1 MSEDS
6 AIVENKRLC
15 GCGCGGFFINDKRR
29 NRRHYIRGHSPGRY
43 RKGDTR
49 GSLHPQW
56 KGGKSM
62 HIGGYIQLNARYDHP
77 RNHNGRILEHIVVYE
92 QYHKC
97 CLLRWSNIHHINDD
111 KTDNRPENLQGMT
124 RPQHTALHSR
134 IKTALKVGRAYHAAS
149 S

>member
-6 AIVENKRLC
+6 VIPDNKILC
-15 GCGCGGFFINDKRR
+15 ACGCGGLVVRKWGHKSR
-29 NRRHYIRGHSPGRY
+29 YIFTHSPLGRFK
-43 RKGDTR
+43 KGQYT
-49 GSLHPQW
+49 GPSHLKW
-56 KGGKSM
+56 KGGRTM

-97 CLLRWSNIHHINDD
+97 CLLRWSNIHHINND

-124 RPQHTALHSR
+124 RSQHTALHSK
-134 IKTALKVGRAYHAAS
+134 IKLG
-149 S
+149 